1 MKIKWFGYVLLIM
14 LAIGV
19 SASFISTSYAQ
30 VSIESI
36 TPAGTVIEN
45 VATVNYKDDN
55 LNPLPPIT
63 SEPATTIVSQVYG
76 VDVSPETGAET
87 VLAGDTAHY
96 PVTVTNTGNGD
107 DTFDLTATSSN
118 GYLTNIYFDANGDGV
133 LDQAEIDAGPITS
146 TAQLPAEGTY
156 NLIVTVDIPPEAA
169 DGTTDTLTLTA
180 TSQGDGAVTD
190 TGTYITTVSK
200 AVLTMSKTQ
209 DISNPK
215 PGDIITYTIT
225 YTNAGTATALNAV
238 AVTDPIPS
246 DVTYVAESIT
256 LNGTPQTDAPGDD
269 SAEFSANTVTANV
282 GNVAPAGTGTIVFK
296 VQVNAGVPAGTHIFN
311 TATANYED
319 ELGNP
324 QTPVDATTP
333 PATVAQVAGVDIS
346 PPTQTQVADPGDEVV
361 YPFTVTNTGNG
372 DDVFNGEITST
383 AGLTWEFYVDANGDG
398 ILNAG
403 DYLATDSDSDGIPDT
418 GVLAPGET
426 KNYLAVATV
435 PPGEADGTVDVTT
448 ITAISAFD
456 PTVQDSAT
464 LTTTVTAPLITVSK
478 TVSPTGDQPPGTELT
493 YTITVTNTGTGN
505 AQEVVVTDS
514 LPTDTTYVAESV
526 TLNGVPKTDAVDGD
540 QVSVAAG
547 TVTANAGLLG
557 PGGTATITLKATID

>member
-36 TPAGTVIEN
+36 TPAGTVIQN